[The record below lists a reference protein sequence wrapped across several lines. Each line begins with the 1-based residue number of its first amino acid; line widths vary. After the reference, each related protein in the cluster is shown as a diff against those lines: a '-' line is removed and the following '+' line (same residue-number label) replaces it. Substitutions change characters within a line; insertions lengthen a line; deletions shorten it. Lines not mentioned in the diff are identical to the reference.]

1 MSRAL
6 YCKNKNCRTEQESPR
21 IQPGKLLRKE
31 WQVFLVLLLFYYY
44 FYYCYSIPLLFPSY
58 GKNPPTGIKTA
69 FSIPASRLERSKTEI
84 LKQPVSKSPELN
96 LSFCPSYL
104 FCCTAFQ
111 NPHFIRDTKDQ
122 IQSYLYRQTIYARC
136 QIVHQNMQYQ
146 QHEKPVFSN
155 HISQRLSKFSYTD
168 GEAWKKAA
176 KFYPDPGWEAWSM
189 RS

>member
-1 MSRAL
+1 MSWAF
-6 YCKNKNCRTEQESPR
+6 YHKNKNCRTEQESPR

-44 FYYCYSIPLLFPSY
+44 FYCYSVLLYCCSSLPMAR
-58 GKNPPTGIKTA
+58 NPPTGIKTS
-69 FSIPASRLERSKTEI
+69 FSIPASRLGRSKIEI
-84 LKQPVSKSPELN
+84 LKQPVPKSPELN
-96 LSFCPSYL
+96 LFCSSYL
-104 FCCTAFQ
+104 FCCT
-111 NPHFIRDTKDQ
+111 NPHFICDTQDQ
-122 IQSYLYRQTIYARC
+122 IQSYLYHQTIYARC

-168 GEAWKKAA
+168 GEAWRKAA
-176 KFYPDPGWEAWSM
+176 KFYPDPGCEGWIM